1 VGILHW
7 TLVWYGD
14 ILTLY
19 AVLGLI
25 VLAVA
30 GLSRRTV
37 GWIAVSLMAMVLVV
51 AIAGAGLQLLGS
63 IWLEGMPAAEA
74 AVPDP
79 APRGLAAMV
88 AAEFDPSNPI
98 WLAAET
104 AAFREGPF
112 LDALTFRAIAF
123 AFGFLAAFFSY
134 GWQSLLMMV
143 CGVYA
148 FKAGLFGPGAS
159 ATRRRFG
166 LLLLPL
172 GVVVAASASAPVLAF
187 GFESTAA
194 RIAYACLLPL
204 GALVLP
210 FAYAAIIVEWGPR
223 LPAAV
228 ATALER
234 AGRMSFTVYL
244 GESLVCTALSYW
256 WGLAWFGTL
265 GDAEAAG
272 TVFLVWLG
280 LVLFATAWLGV
291 FRVGPFEWLWR
302 LATYAGNSASAR
314 ANRG

>member
-1 VGILHW
+1 
-7 TLVWYGD
+7 
-14 ILTLY
+14 
-19 AVLGLI
+19 
-25 VLAVA
+25 
-30 GLSRRTV
+30 
-37 GWIAVSLMAMVLVV
+37 
-51 AIAGAGLQLLGS
+51 
-63 IWLEGMPAAEA
+63 
-74 AVPDP
+74 
-79 APRGLAAMV
+79 
-88 AAEFDPSNPI
+88 
-98 WLAAET
+98 
-104 AAFREGPF
+104 
-112 LDALTFRAIAF
+112 
-123 AFGFLAAFFSY
+123 
-134 GWQSLLMMV
+134 
-143 CGVYA
+143 
-148 FKAGLFGPGAS
+148 
-159 ATRRRFG
+159 
-166 LLLLPL
+166 
-172 GVVVAASASAPVLAF
+172 VVVAASASAPVLAF